1 MPEFEE
7 GIFDPPGRQILSDV
21 LSLLVAL
28 NTPQRQRL
36 AGEVRRLVDANRGDG
51 VSTMNE
57 AIRRTIVSAMFQAE
71 GNITECARILDVER
85 TWLYRKMNEL
95 GIR

>member
-1 MPEFEE
+1 M
-7 GIFDPPGRQILSDV
+7 D
-21 LSLLVAL
+21 
-28 NTPQRQRL
+28 
-36 AGEVRRLVDANRGDG
+36 
-51 VSTMNE
+51 E
-57 AIRRTIVSAMFQAE
+57 AIRRTIVSALFEAH

>member
-7 GIFDPPGRQILSDV
+7 GIFDPPGRQILSDI
-21 LSLLVAL
+21 LRLLAVQDRS
-28 NTPQRQRL
+28 QRQKL
-36 AGEVRRLVDANRGDG
+36 AADVRRLVEANRGDG
-51 VSTMNE
+51 VSTMDE
-57 AIRRTIVSAMFQAE
+57 AVRRAIVAALFEAG

-85 TWLYRKMNEL
+85 TWLYRKMSEL